1 MPQPQT
7 LEIQSWQMLAP
18 GEPLALRT
26 RPIDVAAL
34 DADQVVVRVAG
45 CGVCHTDLGFFYD
58 GVRTRH
64 PLPLTLGHE
73 IAGTVE
79 HAGAATGLEAGM
91 KVVVPAVIP
100 CGECAAC
107 RAGRGAVCAAQVFPG
122 SDDHGG
128 FASHVVVPGRGLCR
142 VDDAALAASG
152 VELADL
158 AVIADAI
165 TTPYQAIV
173 NSGLQAGD
181 VAIFVGIGGV
191 GGFGVQLAHAL
202 GAHVAALDV
211 DAVRLERIAQHGAE
225 LTLPADGDA
234 RALRKAIGA
243 WTKERGLPRAGWKL
257 FETSGHPAGQEL
269 AFSLLGYDSHLAIV
283 GYTRD
288 KVSVRLSNLMA
299 FDATARGTW
308 GCLPEHYPAVVDL
321 VLSGRITLGPFTE
334 RRPMSAIAETFEA
347 LRQHQLD
354 RRPVLIP
361 DFDLR
366 P

>member
-1 MPQPQT
+1 MSLKT
-7 LEIQSWQMLAP
+7 LEIESWQMVSADA
-18 GEPLALRT
+18 PLALRT
-26 RPIDVAAL
+26 REVDL
-34 DADQVVVRVAG
+34 SELTDEQVVVRVAG

-79 HAGAATGLEAGM
+79 HAGSATGLEAGM

-100 CGECAAC
+100 CGECDPC
-107 RAGRGAVCAAQVFPG
+107 KAGRGAVCPAQVFPG

-128 FASHVVVPGRGLCR
+128 FASHVIVPGRGLCR
-142 VDDAALAASG
+142 VDDQALAASG
-152 VELADL
+152 IDLADL
-158 AVIADAI
+158 AVVADAI

-173 NSGLQAGD
+173 NSGLRSGD
-181 VAIFVGIGGV
+181 VAIFIGIGGV
-191 GGFGVQLAHAL
+191 GGFGVQLASAL

-211 DAVRLERIAQHGAE
+211 DPARLARIAEHGAE
-225 LTLPADGDA
+225 ITLAADGDA
-234 RALRKAIGA
+234 RAIRKTLSGWA
-243 WTKERGLPRAGWKL
+243 KDNGLPRTGWKI

-269 AFSLLGYDSHLAIV
+269 AFSLLGYDGHLAVV
-283 GYTRD
+283 GFTRD
-288 KVSVRLSNLMA
+288 KINVRLSNLMA

-321 VLSGRITLGPFTE
+321 VLSGRVSLGAFTE
-334 RRPMSAIAETFEA
+334 QRPMSAIADTFEA

-361 DFDLR
+361 DFA
-366 P
+366 